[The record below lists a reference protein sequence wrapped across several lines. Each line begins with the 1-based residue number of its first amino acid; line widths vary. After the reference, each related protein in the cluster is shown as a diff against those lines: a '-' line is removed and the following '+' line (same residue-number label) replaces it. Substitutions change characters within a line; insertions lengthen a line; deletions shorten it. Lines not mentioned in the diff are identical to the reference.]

1 MEIPNANK
9 YNIVGEKESQ
19 PTLAERTFLAKK
31 EARPVVEAEIEDE
44 KSAALINDFIN
55 GRIGLQEFNAN
66 DLTKS
71 GKIRPG
77 EIELVNLEEMQTFL
91 RDLFHD
97 DAIANE
103 LTEHEKEHLDKI
115 VEMGWSAR
123 LLFRFFIDD
132 EGSLSGRPG
141 VSPNIPE
148 VGNEDDI
155 RNKLRSI
162 IEAAQEPSD
171 TDELSINNS

>member
-1 MEIPNANK
+1 MEIPNVNK
-9 YNIVGEKESQ
+9 YNNIGEKESR

-31 EARPVVEAEIEDE
+31 EAMPLTEAEVEDE
-44 KSAALINDFIN
+44 KSAVLINDFIN
-55 GRIGLQEFNAN
+55 SRINLQEFNAN
-66 DLTKS
+66 DLTRS
-71 GKIRPG
+71 GKIRSG
-77 EIELVNLEEMQTFL
+77 EVELVSLDEMRTFL

-115 VEMGWSAR
+115 IEVGWSAR
-123 LLFRFFIDD
+123 LLFRFFID
-132 EGSLSGRPG
+132 ESGSLSGRPG
-141 VSPNIPE
+141 VSPNIPK

-162 IEAAQEPSD
+162 IEAAQKPSD
-171 TDELSINNS
+171 TDELSINNP

>member
-1 MEIPNANK
+1 MEIPSVNK
-9 YNIVGEKESQ
+9 YNDISKKESR
-19 PTLAERTFLAKK
+19 PSLAERTFLAKK
-31 EARPVVEAEIEDE
+31 EARPLTEAEAEDE
-44 KSAALINDFIN
+44 KSVVLINDFIN
-55 GRIGLQEFNAN
+55 GRISLQEFNAN
-66 DLTKS
+66 DLTRA

-77 EIELVNLEEMQTFL
+77 EVELMNLNEMRAFL

-115 VEMGWSAR
+115 IEIGWSAR
-123 LLFRFFIDD
+123 LLFRFFVD
-132 EGSLSGRPG
+132 ESGSLSGRPG

-171 TDELSINNS
+171 TDERSINNP